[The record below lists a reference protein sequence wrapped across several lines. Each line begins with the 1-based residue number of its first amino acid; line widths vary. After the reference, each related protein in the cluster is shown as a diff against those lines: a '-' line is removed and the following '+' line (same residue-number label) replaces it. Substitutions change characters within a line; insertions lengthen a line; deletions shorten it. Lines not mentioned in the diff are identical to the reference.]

1 MQQCLH
7 LCAIYAVPRS
17 RAIPFCCPLFGLFA
31 HSAGYCTKFFS
42 YLTRTIALS
51 TFFTQNKLLLAF
63 LRAFVSE
70 NVIRRSKKTP
80 PLFKVSST
88 DRKSRKLGLLALYLR
103 VKSNSIWKSLGC
115 FWIYIN
121 LKKSIDTTLTNFA
134 KSLIPLPAIPNLAP
148 TQLLLSPVARLNLV
162 FT

>member
-70 NVIRRSKKTP
+70 NVIRRSKKAP

-88 DRKSRKLGLLALYLR
+88 DRKSRKFCLLALYLR
-103 VKSNSIWKSLGC
+103 VKSNSTLKSSGC
-115 FWIYIN
+115 FCIYIN
-121 LKKSIDTTLTNFA
+121 LKSIGTMLTNFA
-134 KSLIPLPAIPNLAP
+134 KSLIPLPAIPHSIAIIP
-148 TQLLLSPVARLNLV
+148 SGKTQFGIYLED
-162 FT
+162 